1 MAAGTMGTTVTAVA
15 PPQAPWRRMQAYSP
29 ISRSS
34 PSNRARQPGKD
45 STASA

>member
-1 MAAGTMGTTVTAVA
+1 MAAGTMGTTVTAVV
-15 PPQAPWRRMQAYSP
+15 PPQAPWRRMQGYSP